1 MSLRK
6 RSHREEEKEEEEEEG
21 EGEGGGENGGSLA
34 IDTVSVYI
42 VDATGYKLLYTCVL
56 YVLLSAEF
64 TPRSLSCQR
73 ITPNSLFQSC
83 AGILHVQCNVR
94 M

>member
-6 RSHREEEKEEEEEEG
+6 RSLREEEEEEE

-56 YVLLSAEF
+56 YNVLLSLLNLL
-64 TPRSLSCQR
+64 RDLSAARGSPQ
-73 ITPNSLFQSC
+73 TSYSK
-83 AGILHVQCNVR
+83 AVQVFCMYNVMYVCN
-94 M
+94 